1 MKKPNK
7 EVKDKKVEAKPEAK
21 DRLKRLEALVAS
33 IKKNHGEGAVFYGDM
48 PIRAVEV
55 IPTGSMILDAAAG
68 IGGMP
73 KGRIIEIFGPE
84 ASGKSTICLT
94 IVASAQKRGLKCA
107 YIDTENAL
115 DSKYSE
121 DLGVNT
127 KELIISQPDCA
138 EDALDIFKA
147 IAESGVVDVIV
158 LDSVAALVPRAEM
171 EGEMGDQSMG
181 VQARMMS
188 KALRVLNGI
197 LNRNGCLGIFI
208 NQLRMKIG
216 VMYGNPETTTG
227 GNALKYY
234 ASIRL
239 RVSKGESIGDNI
251 GHMIKV
257 KFAKN
262 KMAPPFTEC
271 EVPLIYGKGVDQVG
285 DLFSMAKEF
294 DVLNV
299 KGAHSYFEG
308 VKVGASRDETLA
320 KLRED
325 KTLFDKVEKGVR
337 DELKRRQE
345 GGKVLTPGEV
355 EEDADGE
362 EPAED

>member
-1 MKKPNK
+1 
-7 EVKDKKVEAKPEAK
+7 
-21 DRLKRLEALVAS
+21 
-33 IKKNHGEGAVFYGDM
+33 
-48 PIRAVEV
+48 
-55 IPTGSMILDAAAG
+55 MILDAAAG

-73 KGRIIEIFGPE
+73 RGRIVEIFGPE

-115 DSKYSE
+115 DVKYAE
-121 DLGVNT
+121 ALGVNT
-127 KELIISQPDCA
+127 KELIISQPDYA
-138 EDALDIFKA
+138 EQALDIFKD
-147 IAESGVVDVIV
+147 IAESGAVDVVV
-158 LDSVAALVPRAEM
+158 LDSVAALVPKAEI

-188 KALRVLNGI
+188 KALRVVSPL
-197 LNRNGCLGIFI
+197 LSKSGCLGIFI

-239 RVSKGESIGDNI
+239 RVSKGEAIGDNV

-271 EVPLIYGKGVDQVG
+271 EVPLLYGKGVDQVG
-285 DLFSMAKEF
+285 DLFMMAKEF
-294 DVLNV
+294 KVLDVRGGHTYFQEEGKETV
-299 KGAHSYFEG
+299 KLGSS
-308 VKVGASRDETLA
+308 KDETLG

-325 KTLFDKVEKGVR
+325 KELFAKVEKKFR
-337 DELKRRQE
+337 AELKRRQE
-345 GGKVLTPGEV
+345 GGSVLTPGEKD
-355 EEDADGE
+355 EDADGDDV
-362 EPAED
+362 EPSDD